1 MIVTTIKPVSLNK
14 RLMTKNSSL
23 VGAILLI
30 LITIPAYAD
39 DASRNKEIRERFAKC
54 DTNHDG
60 KLTRNEAN
68 GCMPRIYDNFS
79 RIINR
84 IKALSLSLKL
94 KK

>member
-1 MIVTTIKPVSLNK
+1 MATYTNLLS
-14 RLMTKNSSL
+14 
-23 VGAILLI
+23 AILLI
-30 LITIPAYAD
+30 LITAPAHAD

-79 RIINR
+79 MIDQQNKGFVTVLEIEK
-84 IKALSLSLKL
+84 IADSY
-94 KK
+94 

>member
-1 MIVTTIKPVSLNK
+1 MATYTNLLS
-14 RLMTKNSSL
+14 
-23 VGAILLI
+23 AILLI
-30 LITIPAYAD
+30 LITAPTHAD

-79 RIINR
+79 RIDQQNKGFVTVLEIEK
-84 IKALSLSLKL
+84 IADSY
-94 KK
+94 